1 MERNKS
7 GFMTTEGALAL
18 LRMSGEYHSGR
29 RTLPPNIT
37 ALKRRIAQATRN
49 AELFTARLRVVDEG
63 MINDIVRMKLELD
76 GLYARWGESEVSR
89 SSAE

>member
-7 GFMTTEGALAL
+7 GFMTTKGALTL
-18 LRMSGEYHSGR
+18 LRMSGEYHAGKRS
-29 RTLPPNIT
+29 LPPEIS
-37 ALKRRIAQATRN
+37 ALKQRIKSATRN

-76 GLYARWGESEVSR
+76 GLYARWGESEAR
-89 SSAE
+89 S